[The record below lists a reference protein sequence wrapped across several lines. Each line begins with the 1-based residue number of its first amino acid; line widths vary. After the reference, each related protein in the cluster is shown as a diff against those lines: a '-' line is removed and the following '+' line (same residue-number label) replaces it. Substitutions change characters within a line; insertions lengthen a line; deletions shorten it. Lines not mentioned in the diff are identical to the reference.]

1 MPHHLRANEWCEY
14 REGVTTRSSR
24 EGTEVDVGLTDPYL
38 IRDVQIPQKARV
50 TVRLDQATKEAE
62 AVSPAAPREEKGY
75 YWGYS
80 VRRCST
86 LSDVFTE
93 CPFDGGYDLSFGM
106 SERGEQLHDTFARDM
121 PQYQHMLVVLGGVAG
136 LETAA
141 RNDVELTKRGV
152 TGSSVNELFDHWV
165 NLVPGQGS
173 RTIRTEE
180 AVWCGLMGL
189 QEVVRRRAT
198 KLGEQVL
205 S

>member
-1 MPHHLRANEWCEY
+1 M
-14 REGVTTRSSR
+14 
-24 EGTEVDVGLTDPYL
+24 DVGLSDPYL

-50 TVRLDQATKEAE
+50 TVRLDQGTKEAE
-62 AVSPAAPREEKGY
+62 AGSPAAPREEKGY

-93 CPFDGGYDLSFGM
+93 CPYDGGYDLSFGM
-106 SERGEQLHDTFARDM
+106 SERGEQLHQALERDM

-141 RNDVELTKRGV
+141 RNDTELMKRGV
-152 TGSSVNELFDHWV
+152 TGAKVGELFDHWV
-165 NLVPGQGS
+165 NLLPGQGS

-180 AVWCGLMGL
+180 AIWCGLMGL
-189 QEVVRRRAT
+189 QQVVQRRT
-198 KLGEQVL
+198 L
-205 S
+205 SESNERP

>member
-1 MPHHLRANEWCEY
+1 M
-14 REGVTTRSSR
+14 RSSR
-24 EGTEVDVGLTDPYL
+24 EGTEVDVGLTDTYL
-38 IRDVQIPQKARV
+38 VRNVQIPQKTRV
-50 TVRLDQATKEAE
+50 TVRLTQETKEAV
-62 AVSPAAPREEKGY
+62 AVSPAAPREQNGY

-93 CPFDGGYDLSFGM
+93 CPFDGGYDLSVGM
-106 SERGEQLHDTFARDM
+106 SERGEALEGMMRRDM
-121 PQYQHMLVVLGGVAG
+121 PKYQHMLVVLGGVAG

-141 RNDVELTKRGV
+141 RNDAELAQRGIK
-152 TGSSVNELFDHWV
+152 GSSVNELFDYWV
-165 NLVPGQGS
+165 NLLPGQGS

-189 QEVVRRRAT
+189 QGVIRQNSTGRGIDQR
-198 KLGEQVL
+198 